1 MGVEVVRRWRCRGGG
16 GCGGCRGC
24 GGCGGLAAV
33 SAAGVEAARVWRL
46 RRVWRL
52 LDLRG
57 LRRLR
62 YVCRMCSRRVGHSA
76 ATADVFLS
84 AAAEQAAVDAIKAS
98 PQRRPYRNAR
108 RQ

>member
-1 MGVEVVRRWRCRGGG
+1 MWWWLRRWRVQR
-16 GCGGCRGC
+16 
-24 GGCGGLAAV
+24 LAAV
-33 SAAGVEAARVWRL
+33 AVEVAAAERLWRLRWLWRVRRL

-62 YVCRMCSRRVGHSA
+62 CVCRMCSRLVGHSA

-84 AAAEQAAVDAIKAS
+84 AAAG
-98 PQRRPYRNAR
+98 
-108 RQ
+108 